1 MEALRKTPRGLTP
14 NRREW
19 LAGLLAAT
27 QLQSKGLDWS
37 RFAVLTDEV
46 AGSEEDAIAF
56 AKQYGLKWVELRDTP
71 RAQDRTRKNETYFRM
86 EPARLK
92 QVKQNLHAAGLKI
105 SFLNTG
111 LLKFGLPG
119 TDLKLNR
126 PETPEARANREAR
139 QQKLYADRMQDL
151 ELAIRAAHALDVDQ
165 FRVFAFIRVNDV
177 TAVWDRV
184 ANELGEY
191 ARVAEKHGVR
201 LLLENESSCNVAT
214 SQELADM
221 TLKLNMKGLGMNWDP
236 DNTYAF
242 GEKAWPDGYKLL
254 PQHKLGN
261 VQMKAG
267 NVIGP
272 RKIDWTSIIAALN
285 KDGYKGCI
293 GLETHVFDG
302 TLIEKA
308 HLCMK
313 EIRTYFP
320 AS

>member
-1 MEALRKTPRGLTP
+1 M
-14 NRREW
+14 NRRELM
-19 LAGLLAAT
+19 LALGATGLLEA
-27 QLQSKGLDWS
+27 KGLDWS

-46 AGSEEDAIAF
+46 AGSEADAIVF

-71 RAQDRTRKNETYFRM
+71 RAQDRTRKNETYFKM
-86 EPARLK
+86 EPERLK
-92 QVKQNLHAAGLKI
+92 LVRADLKAAGLKV

-119 TDLKLNR
+119 TELKMSR
-126 PETPEARANREAR
+126 PETLENKAKREAR
-139 QQKLYADRMQDL
+139 QEVLYGERMKDL
-151 ELAIRAAHALDVDQ
+151 ELAIRAAHILDVSQ
-165 FRVFAFIRVNDV
+165 LRVFAYVRVVDV
-177 TAVWDRV
+177 PAVWDRL

-191 ARVAEKHGVR
+191 AHVAEKGGVT

-214 SQELADM
+214 SKELADM
-221 TLKLNMKGLGMNWDP
+221 TLKVNAKALGMNWDP

-242 GEKAWPDGYKLL
+242 GEKAWPDGYRLL
-254 PQHKLGN
+254 PLKKLGN

-267 NVIGP
+267 NVIGV
-272 RKIDWTSIIAALN
+272 RKIDWASVIKELN

-313 EIRTYFP
+313 EIKGYFGVV
-320 AS
+320 S

>member
-1 MEALRKTPRGLTP
+1 M
-14 NRREW
+14 NDRRSF
-19 LAGLLAAT
+19 LAALAAGT
-27 QLQSKGLDWS
+27 AAPATVAAKPLGWD

-46 AGSEEDAIAF
+46 GSDEADAIRF
-56 AKQYGLKWVELRDTP
+56 AKQYDVRWVELRDTP

-86 EPARLK
+86 APDRLK
-92 QVKQNLHAAGLKI
+92 KVKADLDAAGLRV

-126 PETPEARANREAR
+126 PESAEARTAREAR
-139 QQKLYADRMQDL
+139 QQKAYDERLADLR
-151 ELAIRAAHALDVDQ
+151 LAIGAAHILNVPIL
-165 FRVFAFIRVNDV
+165 RVFAFVRTTDV
-177 TAVWDRV
+177 TQVWDRI

-191 ARVAEKHGVR
+191 AKVAEKEGIT

-214 SQELADM
+214 SRELADM
-221 TLKLNMKGLGMNWDP
+221 TLKVNSKALGMNWDP
-236 DNTYAF
+236 DNEW
-242 GEKAWPDGYKLL
+242 GRDQSWPDGYRLL
-254 PQHKLGN
+254 PMHKLGN

-267 NVIGP
+267 NVLGP
-272 RKIDWTSIIAALN
+272 RKVDWVSILRALGE
-285 KDGYKGCI
+285 DGYKGCI

-313 EIRTYFP
+313 EIQGFFEQAR
-320 AS
+320 A

>member
-1 MEALRKTPRGLTP
+1 MA
-14 NRREW
+14 
-19 LAGLLAAT
+19 
-27 QLQSKGLDWS
+27 KGLDWN
-37 RFAVLTDEV
+37 RFSVLTDEV
-46 AGSEEDAIAF
+46 AGSEADAIAF
-56 AKQYGLKWVELRDTP
+56 ARQYGLRWVELRGTP
-71 RAQDRTRKNETYFRM
+71 RAQDRTRKSEDYFRM
-86 EPARLK
+86 EPDQLRK
-92 QVKQNLHAAGLKI
+92 VKADLHAAGLKL

-119 TDLKLNR
+119 SDVKLSR
-126 PETPEARANREAR
+126 PESPENKARREERQSTLYANRM
-139 QQKLYADRMQDL
+139 KDL
-151 ELAIRAAHALDVDQ
+151 ELAIRAAHILEVKQ
-165 FRVFAFIRVNDV
+165 LRVFAFVRVNDV
-177 TAVWDRV
+177 NSVWERV
-184 ANELGEY
+184 ANELGAY
-191 ARVAEKHGVR
+191 SRVAEKEGIR

-214 SQELADM
+214 SKELADM
-221 TLKLNMKGLGMNWDP
+221 TLKVNTKGLGMNWDP
-236 DNTYAF
+236 DNTWAF

-254 PQHKLGN
+254 PMRKLGN

-313 EIRTYFP
+313 EIRGYFP

>member
-1 MEALRKTPRGLTP
+1 M
-14 NRREW
+14 NRREMM
-19 LAGLLAAT
+19 LGLGAAGLLNA
-27 QLQSKGLDWS
+27 KGLDWS

-46 AGSEEDAIAF
+46 AGSEADAIAF

-86 EPARLK
+86 EPDRLK
-92 QVKQNLHAAGLKI
+92 LVQADLKAAGLKV

-119 TDLKLNR
+119 TELKRTR
-126 PETPEARANREAR
+126 PETPEDKTKREAR
-139 QQKLYADRMQDL
+139 QEVLYADRMKDL
-151 ELAIRAAHALDVDQ
+151 ELAIRAAHILDVSQ
-165 FRVFAFIRVNDV
+165 LRVFAYVRVVDV
-177 TAVWDRV
+177 PAIWDRL

-191 ARVAEKHGVR
+191 ARVAGKGGVT

-214 SQELADM
+214 SKELADM
-221 TLKLNMKGLGMNWDP
+221 TLKVNSKALGMNWDP

-242 GEKAWPDGYKLL
+242 GEKAWPDGYRRL
-254 PQHKLGN
+254 PIKKLGN

-267 NVIGP
+267 NVIGA
-272 RKIDWTSIIAALN
+272 RKIDWASVIKELN

-313 EIRTYFP
+313 EIKGYF
-320 AS
+320 A

>member
-1 MEALRKTPRGLTP
+1 M
-14 NRREW
+14 NRRE
-19 LAGLLAAT
+19 LILALSAAGLLQA
-27 QLQSKGLDWS
+27 KGLDWS
-37 RFAVLTDEV
+37 RFAILTDEC
-46 AGSEEDAIAF
+46 AGSEADAIAF

-71 RAQDRTRKNETYFRM
+71 RAQDRTRKSETYYRM
-86 EPARLK
+86 EPERLK
-92 QVKQNLHAAGLKI
+92 QVRADLKAAGLKI

-119 TDLKLNR
+119 TELKMSR
-126 PETPEARANREAR
+126 PESAENKTKREAR
-139 QQKLYADRMQDL
+139 QEAQYADRMKDL
-151 ELAIRAAHALDVDQ
+151 ELAIRAAHALDVSQ
-165 FRVFAFIRVNDV
+165 LRVFAFVRAVDV
-177 TAVWDRV
+177 PAIWDRV

-191 ARVAEKHGVR
+191 ARVAEKGGVT

-214 SQELADM
+214 SKELADM
-221 TLKLNMKGLGMNWDP
+221 TLKVNSKALGMNWDP
-236 DNTYAF
+236 DNTFAF

-254 PQHKLGN
+254 PFKKLGN

-272 RKIDWTSIIAALN
+272 RKIDWTSIIKELN

-293 GLETHVFDG
+293 GLETHIFDG

-313 EIRTYFP
+313 EIKTYF
-320 AS
+320 A

>member
-1 MEALRKTPRGLTP
+1 M
-14 NRREW
+14 NRRE
-19 LAGLLAAT
+19 LILALSAAGLLEG
-27 QLQSKGLDWS
+27 KGLDWS
-37 RFAVLTDEV
+37 RFAILTDEC
-46 AGSEEDAIAF
+46 AGSEADAIAF

-71 RAQDRTRKNETYFRM
+71 RAQDRTRKSETYYRM
-86 EPARLK
+86 EPERLN
-92 QVKQNLHAAGLKI
+92 QVRSDLKAAGLKI

-119 TDLKLNR
+119 TELKMSR
-126 PETPEARANREAR
+126 PETPENKVKREAR
-139 QQKLYADRMQDL
+139 QQAQYADRMKDL
-151 ELAIRAAHALDVDQ
+151 ELAIRAAHALDVSQ
-165 FRVFAFIRVNDV
+165 LRVFAFIRAVDV
-177 TAVWDRV
+177 PAIWDRV

-191 ARVAEKHGVR
+191 ARVAEKGGVT

-214 SQELADM
+214 SKELADM
-221 TLKLNMKGLGMNWDP
+221 TLKVNSKALGMNWDP
-236 DNTYAF
+236 DNTFAF

-254 PQHKLGN
+254 PLKKLGN

-272 RKIDWTSIIAALN
+272 RKIDWASIIKELN

-293 GLETHVFDG
+293 GLETHIFDG

-313 EIRTYFP
+313 EIKTYFGV
-320 AS
+320 ST

>member
-1 MEALRKTPRGLTP
+1 M
-14 NRREW
+14 NRREMM
-19 LAGLLAAT
+19 LALGAAGLLEA
-27 QLQSKGLDWS
+27 KGLDWS

-46 AGSEEDAIAF
+46 AGSEADAIAF

-71 RAQDRTRKNETYFRM
+71 RAQDKTRKSETYFRM
-86 EPARLK
+86 DPDRLK
-92 QVKQNLHAAGLKI
+92 QVHADIKAAGLRI

-119 TDLKLNR
+119 TELKMNK
-126 PETPEARANREAR
+126 PESAENKAKREER
-139 QQKLYADRMQDL
+139 QQKLYSERMADL
-151 ELAIRAAHALDVDQ
+151 ELAIRAAHILEVPQ
-165 FRVFAFIRVNDV
+165 LRVFAFVRVTDV
-177 TAVWDRV
+177 PAVWDRV

-191 ARVAEKHGVR
+191 ARVAEKNGVT

-214 SQELADM
+214 SKELADM
-221 TLKLNMKGLGMNWDP
+221 TLKVNSKALGMNWDP
-236 DNTYAF
+236 DNTWAF
-242 GEKAWPDGYKLL
+242 GEKAWPDGYREL
-254 PQHKLGN
+254 PLKKLGN

-272 RKIDWTSIIAALN
+272 RKIDWTSIIQQLN

-313 EIRTYFP
+313 EIQTYFHP
-320 AS
+320 LH

>member
-1 MEALRKTPRGLTP
+1 M
-14 NRREW
+14 NRRQ
-19 LAGLLAAT
+19 LILALSAAGLLEG
-27 QLQSKGLDWS
+27 KGLDWS

-46 AGSEEDAIAF
+46 AGSEADAIAF
-56 AKQYGLKWVELRDTP
+56 AKQYGLKWVELRDSP

-86 EPARLK
+86 DPERLK
-92 QVKQNLHAAGLKI
+92 QVRTNLKAAGLKV

-119 TDLKLNR
+119 TELKMSR
-126 PETPEARANREAR
+126 PESLENKTRREAR
-139 QQKLYADRMQDL
+139 QEAQYADRMKDL
-151 ELAIRAAHALDVDQ
+151 ELAIGAAHALDVSQ
-165 FRVFAFIRVNDV
+165 LRVFAYVRAVDV
-177 TAVWDRV
+177 PAIWDRL

-191 ARVAEKHGVR
+191 ARVAEKGGVT

-214 SQELADM
+214 SKELADM
-221 TLKLNMKGLGMNWDP
+221 TLKVNSKALGMNWDP
-236 DNTYAF
+236 DNTFAF
-242 GEKAWPDGYKLL
+242 GEKAWPDGYKAL
-254 PQHKLGN
+254 PLKKLGN

-267 NVIGP
+267 NVLGP
-272 RKIDWTSIIAALN
+272 RKIDWASIIKELN

-313 EIRTYFP
+313 EIKTYFDVTT
-320 AS
+320 

>member
-1 MEALRKTPRGLTP
+1 MM
-14 NRREW
+14 NRREMMMM
-19 LAGLLAAT
+19 LGAAGLLEA
-27 QLQSKGLDWS
+27 KGLDWS

-46 AGSEEDAIAF
+46 AGSEADAIAF

-71 RAQDRTRKNETYFRM
+71 RAQDRTRKSETYYKM
-86 EPARLK
+86 DPEKLK
-92 QVKQNLHAAGLKI
+92 QVRADLKVAGLKI

-119 TDLKLNR
+119 TEVNR
-126 PETPEARANREAR
+126 ARVEAADAKARREAR
-139 QQKLYADRMQDL
+139 QEVLFAERMKDL
-151 ELAIRAAHALDVDQ
+151 ELAIRAAHALDVSQ
-165 FRVFAFIRVNDV
+165 LRVFAFVRNVDV
-177 TAVWDRV
+177 PAVWDRI

-191 ARVAEKHGVR
+191 AKVAEKGGVT

-214 SQELADM
+214 SEELADM
-221 TLKLNMKGLGMNWDP
+221 TLKVNSKALGMNWDP
-236 DNTYAF
+236 DNTYEF
-242 GEKAWPDGYKLL
+242 GEKAWPDGYQAL
-254 PQHKLGN
+254 PLKKLGN

-267 NVIGP
+267 NVIGA
-272 RKIDWTSIIAALN
+272 RKIDWASIIHELN

-313 EIRTYFP
+313 EIQGYFGVK
-320 AS
+320 S

>member
-1 MEALRKTPRGLTP
+1 M

-19 LAGLLAAT
+19 MLGLAAAGLAEGR
-27 QLQSKGLDWS
+27 GLDWS

-46 AGSEEDAIAF
+46 AGSEAEAIEF
-56 AKQYGLKWVELRDTP
+56 ARQYGLKWVELRGTP
-71 RAQDRTRKNETYFRM
+71 RAQDRTRKSEDYFRM
-86 EPARLK
+86 EPERLK
-92 QVKQNLHAAGLKI
+92 VVKEDLRRAGFRV

-119 TDLKLNR
+119 SDLKLSR
-126 PETPEARANREAR
+126 VESAEARTKREERQQTLYANRM
-139 QQKLYADRMQDL
+139 KDL
-151 ELAIRAAHALDVDQ
+151 ELAIRAAHILEVKQ
-165 FRVFAFIRVNDV
+165 LRVFAFLRVNDV
-177 TAVWDRV
+177 AALEERL

-191 ARVAEKHGVR
+191 AKVAEREGIR

-214 SQELADM
+214 SKELAGM
-221 TLKLNMKGLGMNWDP
+221 TLKVNTKGLGMNWDP
-236 DNTYAF
+236 DNTWAF
-242 GEKAWPDGYKLL
+242 GERAWPDGYQAL
-254 PQHKLGN
+254 PLKKLGN

-272 RKIDWTSIIAALN
+272 RKIDWTAIIAALDR
-285 KDGYKGCI
+285 DGYKGCI

-313 EIRTYFP
+313 EIRGYFP

>member
-1 MEALRKTPRGLTP
+1 M
-14 NRREW
+14 NRRE
-19 LAGLLAAT
+19 LMVALAAAGLAQA
-27 QLQSKGLDWS
+27 QGLDWS

-46 AGSEEDAIAF
+46 AGGEAEAIAF

-71 RAQDRTRKNETYFRM
+71 RAQDRSRKSETYFRM

-92 QVKQNLHAAGLKI
+92 KVKEDLHAAGLKI

-119 TDLKLNR
+119 TELKLNR

-139 QQKLYADRMQDL
+139 QQALFDARFADLD
-151 ELAIRAAHALDVDQ
+151 LAIRAAHALEVNQ
-165 FRVFAFIRVNDV
+165 LRVFAFMRNTDV
-177 TAVWDRV
+177 PAVWERI

-191 ARVAEKHGVR
+191 ARRAEKGGVR

-214 SQELADM
+214 SKELADM
-221 TLKLNMKGLGMNWDP
+221 TLQINSKGLGMNWDP

-242 GEKAWPDGYKLL
+242 GEKAWPDGYKVL
-254 PQHKLGN
+254 PIAKLGN

-267 NVIGP
+267 NVLGP
-272 RKIDWTSIIAALN
+272 RKIDWTAIIGALN
-285 KDGYKGCI
+285 KDGYPGCI

-313 EIRTYFP
+313 EIRGYFGE
-320 AS
+320 A

>member
-1 MEALRKTPRGLTP
+1 M

-19 LAGLLAAT
+19 MLALGAAGV
-27 QLQSKGLDWS
+27 LEAKGLDWS

-46 AGSEEDAIAF
+46 AGSEADAIAF
-56 AKQYGLKWVELRDTP
+56 AKQYGVKWVELRDTP
-71 RAQDRTRKNETYFRM
+71 RAQDRSRKSETYFRM
-86 EPARLK
+86 EPERLK
-92 QVKQNLHAAGLKI
+92 QVRADLKAAGLKV

-119 TDLKLNR
+119 TQLKMSR
-126 PETPEARANREAR
+126 PETPENQAKREAR
-139 QQKLYADRMQDL
+139 QEAQYAERMKDL
-151 ELAIRAAHALDVDQ
+151 ELAIRAAHALEVSQ
-165 FRVFAFIRVNDV
+165 LRVFAYVRVVDPP
-177 TAVWDRV
+177 AIWDRL

-191 ARVAEKHGVR
+191 ARVAEKGGVT

-214 SQELADM
+214 SKELADM
-221 TLKLNMKGLGMNWDP
+221 TLKVNAKALGMNWDP

-242 GEKAWPDGYKLL
+242 GEKAWPDGYKAL
-254 PQHKLGN
+254 PLRKLGN

-272 RKIDWTSIIAALN
+272 RKIDWPAIIQELN

-293 GLETHVFDG
+293 GLETHIFDG
-302 TLIEKA
+302 TLVEKA

-313 EIRTYFP
+313 EIQGYFGVK
-320 AS
+320 S

>member
-1 MEALRKTPRGLTP
+1 M
-14 NRREW
+14 NRREMM
-19 LAGLLAAT
+19 LALGAAGLLEA
-27 QLQSKGLDWS
+27 KGLDWS

-46 AGSEEDAIAF
+46 AGSEADAIAF
-56 AKQYGLKWVELRDTP
+56 ARQYGVKWVELRDTP
-71 RAQDRTRKNETYFRM
+71 RAQDKTRKSETYFRM
-86 EPARLK
+86 DPDRLK
-92 QVKQNLHAAGLKI
+92 QVHADIKAAGLRI

-119 TDLKLNR
+119 TELKMNK
-126 PETPEARANREAR
+126 PESAENKAKREER
-139 QQKLYADRMQDL
+139 QQKLYSERMADL
-151 ELAIRAAHALDVDQ
+151 ELAIRAAHILEVPQ
-165 FRVFAFIRVNDV
+165 LRVFAFVRVTDV
-177 TAVWDRV
+177 PAVWDRV

-191 ARVAEKHGVR
+191 ARVAEKNGVT

-214 SQELADM
+214 SKELADM
-221 TLKLNMKGLGMNWDP
+221 TLKVNSKALGMNWDP
-236 DNTYAF
+236 DNTWAF
-242 GEKAWPDGYKLL
+242 GEKAWPDGYREL
-254 PQHKLGN
+254 PLKKLGN

-272 RKIDWTSIIAALN
+272 RKIDWTAIIQQLN

-313 EIRTYFP
+313 EIQTYFHP
-320 AS
+320 LH

>member
-1 MEALRKTPRGLTP
+1 M
-14 NRREW
+14 NRREMM
-19 LAGLLAAT
+19 LALGAAGLLEA
-27 QLQSKGLDWS
+27 KGLDWS

-46 AGSEEDAIAF
+46 AGSEADAIAF

-71 RAQDRTRKNETYFRM
+71 RAQDRTRKSETYFRM
-86 EPARLK
+86 DPDRLK
-92 QVKQNLHAAGLKI
+92 QVHADIKAAGLRI

-119 TDLKLNR
+119 TELKMSK
-126 PETPEARANREAR
+126 PESAENKAKREER
-139 QQKLYADRMQDL
+139 QQKLYSERMADL
-151 ELAIRAAHALDVDQ
+151 ELAIRAAHILEVPQ
-165 FRVFAFIRVNDV
+165 LRVFAFVRVTDV
-177 TAVWDRV
+177 PAVWDRV

-191 ARVAEKHGVR
+191 ARVAEKNGVT

-214 SQELADM
+214 SKELADM
-221 TLKLNMKGLGMNWDP
+221 TLKVNSKALGMNWDP
-236 DNTYAF
+236 DNTWAF
-242 GEKAWPDGYKLL
+242 GEKAWPDGYREL
-254 PQHKLGN
+254 PLKKLGN

-272 RKIDWTSIIAALN
+272 RKIDWTAIIQQLN

-313 EIRTYFP
+313 EIQTYFHP
-320 AS
+320 LH

>member
-1 MEALRKTPRGLTP
+1 M
-14 NRREW
+14 NRREMMMM
-19 LAGLLAAT
+19 LGAAGLLEA
-27 QLQSKGLDWS
+27 KGLDWS

-46 AGSEEDAIAF
+46 AGSEADAIAF

-71 RAQDRTRKNETYFRM
+71 RAQDRTRKSETYYKM
-86 EPARLK
+86 DPEKLK
-92 QVKQNLHAAGLKI
+92 QVRADLKAAGLKI

-119 TDLKLNR
+119 TELKR
-126 PETPEARANREAR
+126 ARVEAADAKARREAR
-139 QQKLYADRMQDL
+139 QEVLFAERMKDL
-151 ELAIRAAHALDVDQ
+151 ELAIRAAHALDVSQ
-165 FRVFAFIRVNDV
+165 LRVFAFVRNVDV
-177 TAVWDRV
+177 PAVWDRI

-191 ARVAEKHGVR
+191 AKVAEKGGVT

-214 SQELADM
+214 SEELADM
-221 TLKLNMKGLGMNWDP
+221 TLKVNSKALGMNWDP
-236 DNTYAF
+236 DNTYEF
-242 GEKAWPDGYKLL
+242 GEKAWPDGYQAL
-254 PQHKLGN
+254 PLKKLGN

-267 NVIGP
+267 NVIGA
-272 RKIDWTSIIAALN
+272 RKIDWASIIHELN

-313 EIRTYFP
+313 EIQGYFGVK
-320 AS
+320 S

>member
-1 MEALRKTPRGLTP
+1 M
-14 NRREW
+14 NRREMM
-19 LAGLLAAT
+19 LALGAAGLLEG
-27 QLQSKGLDWS
+27 KGLDWS

-56 AKQYGLKWVELRDTP
+56 AKKYGLKWVELRDTP
-71 RAQDRTRKNETYFRM
+71 RAQDRNRKNETYFRM
-86 EPARLK
+86 EPERLRK
-92 QVKQNLHAAGLKI
+92 VRDDLKAAGLRI

-119 TDLKLNR
+119 TTLRTNR
-126 PETPEARANREAR
+126 PETPENKAKREAR
-139 QQKLYADRMQDL
+139 QEALYADRMKDL
-151 ELAIRAAHALDVDQ
+151 ELAIRAAHALDVKQ
-165 FRVFAFIRVNDV
+165 LRVFAFLRVTDV
-177 TAVWDRV
+177 PSVWDRV

-191 ARVAEKHGVR
+191 AKVAEKGGIK

-214 SQELADM
+214 SKELADM
-221 TLKLNMKGLGMNWDP
+221 TLKVNSKAMGMNWDP

-242 GEKAWPDGYKLL
+242 GEKAWPDGYKSL
-254 PQHKLGN
+254 PIAKLGN

-272 RKIDWTSIIAALN
+272 RKIDWPAIIAELN

-313 EIRTYFP
+313 EIQGYFGVK
-320 AS
+320 S

>member
-1 MEALRKTPRGLTP
+1 M

-19 LAGLLAAT
+19 MLALAAAGLA
-27 QLQSKGLDWS
+27 QGKGLDWS

-46 AGSEEDAIAF
+46 AGSEADAIAF

-71 RAQDRTRKNETYFRM
+71 RAQDRTRKSETYFRM
-86 EPARLK
+86 DPERLK
-92 QVKQNLHAAGLKI
+92 QVRTDLKAAGLKV

-119 TDLKLNR
+119 TELKMSK
-126 PETPEARANREAR
+126 PETAENKNKREAR
-139 QQKLYADRMQDL
+139 QDALYADRMKDL
-151 ELAIRAAHALDVDQ
+151 DLAIRAAHILDVKQ
-165 FRVFAFIRVNDV
+165 LRVFAFVRVVDV
-177 TAVWDRV
+177 PAVWDRV

-191 ARVAEKHGVR
+191 ARVAEKGGIT

-214 SQELADM
+214 SKELADM
-221 TLKLNMKGLGMNWDP
+221 TLKVNSKALGMNWDP
-236 DNTYAF
+236 DNTWAF
-242 GEKAWPDGYKLL
+242 GEKAWPEGYKEL
-254 PQHKLGN
+254 PLHKLGN

-267 NVIGP
+267 NVIGQ
-272 RKIDWTSIIAALN
+272 RKIDWAAIIQQLN

-313 EIRTYFP
+313 EIQGYFGLKT
-320 AS
+320 

>member
-1 MEALRKTPRGLTP
+1 MA
-14 NRREW
+14 
-19 LAGLLAAT
+19 
-27 QLQSKGLDWS
+27 KGLDWN
-37 RFAVLTDEV
+37 RFSVLTDEV
-46 AGSEEDAIAF
+46 AGSEADAIAF
-56 AKQYGLKWVELRDTP
+56 ARQYGLRWVELRGTP
-71 RAQDRTRKNETYFRM
+71 RAQDRTRKSEDYFRM
-86 EPARLK
+86 EPDQLRK
-92 QVKQNLHAAGLKI
+92 VKADLHAAGLKV

-119 TDLKLNR
+119 SDIKLSR
-126 PETPEARANREAR
+126 PESPENKARREERQSTLYANRM
-139 QQKLYADRMQDL
+139 KDL
-151 ELAIRAAHALDVDQ
+151 ELAIRAAHILDVKQ
-165 FRVFAFIRVNDV
+165 LRVFAFVRVNDV
-177 TAVWDRV
+177 NSVWERV
-184 ANELGEY
+184 ADELGAY
-191 ARVAEKHGVR
+191 SRVAEKEGIR

-214 SQELADM
+214 SKELADM
-221 TLKLNMKGLGMNWDP
+221 TLKVNTKGLGMNWDP
-236 DNTYAF
+236 DNTWAF
-242 GEKAWPDGYKLL
+242 GEKAWPDGYKVL
-254 PQHKLGN
+254 PMRKLGN

-313 EIRTYFP
+313 EIRGYFP